1 MAAHHVWYLTC
12 AASHLQSPHAH
23 TLGKYLIELCLTG
36 ADMVKYRPSEWAAS
50 ALLLA
55 RHMLGEGGGWV

>member
-1 MAAHHVWYLTC
+1 
-12 AASHLQSPHAH
+12 LQSPHAH

-55 RHMLGEGGGWV
+55 RHMLGEGCGWV